1 MAIQGGDVDDSG
13 GNNDGNGDG
22 DGDGERDSDGDV
34 NGDGDGEAE
43 MLVDDEREVD
53 DEGNGVELVG
63 VQVPARTAAT
73 CELES
78 ALPHT
83 RTSVKSPKK
92 FIDVE

>member
-1 MAIQGGDVDDSG
+1 MSG
-13 GNNDGNGDG
+13 GGQCNCDG
-22 DGDGERDSDGDV
+22 DGD
-34 NGDGDGEAE
+34 GDGDGEAE

-63 VQVPARTAAT
+63 AQVPARTAAT